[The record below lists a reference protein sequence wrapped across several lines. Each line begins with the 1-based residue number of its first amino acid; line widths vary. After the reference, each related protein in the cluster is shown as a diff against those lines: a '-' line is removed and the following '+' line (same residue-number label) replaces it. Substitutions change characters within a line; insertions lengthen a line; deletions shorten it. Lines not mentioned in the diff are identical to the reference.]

1 MTTWFAQIDRAR
13 SVPETVSVARDYLA
27 SLTPEEL
34 AMLPPECRPGR
45 IRDAKDIEDL
55 HGTLVDVYRASRAT
69 GEELEVLQRLTSVY
83 VRLAIRLAELNGG
96 SQDPSG
102 GPSGNPALGSPRSAA
117 PRGR

>member
-13 SVPETVSVARDYLA
+13 SVAETISVARDYLA

-34 AMLPPECRPGR
+34 ALVPPECRPGR

-55 HGTLVDVYRASRAT
+55 HATLVDVYRASRAT
-69 GEELEVLQRLTSVY
+69 GEELEVLQRLTSLY
-83 VRLAIRLAELNGG
+83 VRLVIRLSELGANP
-96 SQDPSG
+96 QDPSG
-102 GPSGNPALGSPRSAA
+102 GPSGNPSLGPRSAA